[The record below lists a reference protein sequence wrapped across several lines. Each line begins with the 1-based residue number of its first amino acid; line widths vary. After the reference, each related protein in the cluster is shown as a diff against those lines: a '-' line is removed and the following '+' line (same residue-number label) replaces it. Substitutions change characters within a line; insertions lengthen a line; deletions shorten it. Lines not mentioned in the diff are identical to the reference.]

1 MKTLL
6 LLRHGK
12 SSWKDT
18 TLSDHDRPLKKRGRE
33 AAERMGRLLSEHNLV
48 PEHILSSSAARALET
63 AQLAVEAAKYPGE
76 VETVPALYH
85 ADPQSLVA
93 IVSHVPDR
101 FGSVLIIGHNPG
113 LEDWLARLIG
123 RRETVSTAALAQ
135 VELPLDSWLDF
146 SPDTRGELKGLWR
159 PSELI
164 QASGAASA
172 PR

>member
-18 TLSDHDRPLKKRGRE
+18 ALSDHDRPLKKRGRE
-33 AAERMGRLLSEHNLV
+33 AAQRMGRLLSELCVV
-48 PEHILSSSAARALET
+48 PDHILSSSAVRALET
-63 AQLAVEAAKYPGE
+63 AQLTVEAAAYRGE

-85 ADPQSLVA
+85 SDPRTLVA

-101 FGSVLIIGHNPG
+101 FASVLIIGHNPG

-123 RRETVSTAALAQ
+123 RHETVPTAALAQ

-159 PSELI
+159 PSELGGT
-164 QASGAASA
+164 SGAQS
-172 PR
+172 